1 MGTTGRPSRGLVG
14 LVSFSRTT
22 ITVPSADQDSDGSD
36 VEPLNRFGTSTGVRP
51 NFQETHQL
59 SFFVRGGTMKFNS
72 GGSKLGVLGF
82 YAASHKAE
90 QCGANGKAPPFA
102 PPSFFPFS

>member
-1 MGTTGRPSRGLVG
+1 
-14 LVSFSRTT
+14 
-22 ITVPSADQDSDGSD
+22 
-36 VEPLNRFGTSTGVRP
+36 
-51 NFQETHQL
+51 
-59 SFFVRGGTMKFNS
+59 MKFNS

-102 PPSFFPFS
+102 PPSFFLFLDLQGKEPRRPTPMTP

>member
-1 MGTTGRPSRGLVG
+1 
-14 LVSFSRTT
+14 
-22 ITVPSADQDSDGSD
+22 
-36 VEPLNRFGTSTGVRP
+36 
-51 NFQETHQL
+51 
-59 SFFVRGGTMKFNS
+59 MKFNS